1 MASENKHQ
9 NKQLKITVGITVL
22 LLLLVSSSIFF
33 AVKIADGQENTAR
46 VGSGAVVTSPAV
58 TPFTPSLTPQPLFS
72 DNFIDNKKGW
82 YIGDI
87 SGYTRLINNNTLTL
101 SDTNH
106 KVLTESLPTSTSFD
120 DFTITTTFTLLRA
133 DAHDSVGLY
142 LRGDS
147 NLDHDYRVEVF
158 GDTSYAIS
166 KEWLDTAHNP
176 TITYLI
182 SPTHTMALKPA
193 GQQNTVT
200 IIMKGPNLTLLIN
213 NTFVSTLADSDYTH
227 GQIALFVNNGETSDG
242 VTAVFS
248 SIVVYP
254 VPDQVSN

>member
-1 MASENKHQ
+1 MVSENKHQ
-9 NKQLKITVGITVL
+9 NRQLKATIGMIIL
-22 LLLLVSSSIFF
+22 LWLLVSSSVFF
-33 AVKIADGQENTAR
+33 AVKIADGEGKTLQVPGGSATA
-46 VGSGAVVTSPAV
+46 STSVVTP
-58 TPFTPSLTPQPLFS
+58 TPSLTPQPLFF
-72 DNFIDNKKGW
+72 DNFVDNKNGW
-82 YIGDI
+82 YIGDV

-120 DFTITTTFTLLRA
+120 DFTITATFTLLKA

-147 NLDHDYRVEVF
+147 NLDHDYRIEVF
-158 GDTSYAIS
+158 GDTSYAVS
-166 KEWLDTAHNP
+166 KEWLDEDRNP
-176 TITYLI
+176 SVTYLVG
-182 SPTHTMALKPA
+182 PTHTPALKPP

-200 IIMKGPNLTLLIN
+200 VIMKGPNFTLLIN
-213 NTFVSTLADSDYTH
+213 NTIVKTLTDSDYTR
-227 GQIALFVNNGETSDG
+227 GQIALFVNNSEISDG

-254 VPDQVSN
+254 VPDQTSS